1 MHTDRTRLRRWTPAI
16 VAIAVVATG
25 AIVVLAA
32 LAWISLGEA
41 LVLLAV
47 GAVGVVVCYAA
58 VTERRFRLNL
68 PVRIS
73 DIVTRRGIADYE
85 QFVAWTE
92 LQRHLAPADFMP
104 PLRAWAASPDVL
116 RIVAQAIDSA
126 KPDLVVECGSGASS
140 VWIGYA
146 LRRARHGRLV
156 ALEHDERYAALSRAL
171 VSAYELDDVVEVRY
185 APLTDQP
192 AGRGSTQP
200 WYDPAAID
208 DLTGIGVLF
217 IDGPP
222 GHVGSMARYPAIP
235 LLLHRCT
242 PDATIVLDD
251 AARPEERATGDRW
264 LAERPELQRR
274 SVPAEKGAD
283 VFTLR

>member
-1 MHTDRTRLRRWTPAI
+1 MHPDRTRLRRWAPAI
-16 VAIAVVATG
+16 LTIAAVATA

-32 LAWISLGEA
+32 MGRISLGEA
-41 LVLLAV
+41 LILLAI

-58 VTERRFRLNL
+58 VTERRFRINL

-73 DIVTRRGIADYE
+73 DIVTKRGIADYE

-126 KPDLVVECGSGASS
+126 RPDLVVECGSGAST

-146 LRRARHGRLV
+146 LRRAGRGRLV
-156 ALEHDERYAALSRAL
+156 ALEHDERYADLSRAL

-185 APLTDQP
+185 APLTEQR

-208 DLTGIGVLF
+208 DLAGIGVLF

-222 GHVGSMARYPAIP
+222 DHVGPMARYPAIP
-235 LLLHRCT
+235 LLLDRCT

-251 AARPEERATGDRW
+251 AARPEERATVDRW
-264 LAERPELQRR
+264 LAERPELRRR